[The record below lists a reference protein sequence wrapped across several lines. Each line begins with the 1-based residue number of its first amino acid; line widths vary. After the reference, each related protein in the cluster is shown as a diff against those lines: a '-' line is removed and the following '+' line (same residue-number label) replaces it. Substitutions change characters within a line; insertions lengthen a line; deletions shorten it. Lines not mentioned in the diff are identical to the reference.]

1 MKKIFILVVLF
12 MGVSNFASAQNVVIQ
27 SNTTTPQSAVNDNQ
41 YYINGVSILDDI
53 GGVDV
58 QFEHVHNDSKENCSY
73 YKLKFTNYH
82 NFTVRVVYELPGG
95 YDGKTFGSIT
105 LRANETK
112 VYPTIYRQKY
122 ENKSIIMIVRR
133 L

>member
-27 SNTTTPQSAVNDNQ
+27 SNTTTPQSVVNDNQ

-58 QFEHVHNDSKENCSY
+58 QFEHVYGKANCSY
-73 YKLKFTNYH
+73 YNLEFTNYH

-112 VYPTIYRQKY
+112 VSPTTYKQKY